1 MSQTLTAQRLSSPND
16 AVQTRVWF
24 EQGHIVREHT
34 QPNRKAILREVQTRR
49 DNPGSVR
56 DLAGLGRPAL
66 TIPTLDLHR
75 LFRIYPD
82 LKCPDGE
89 IKTRAWL
96 KFMRSSESKPYR
108 NFQKI

>member
-1 MSQTLTAQRLSSPND
+1 MPQLLSSPKD

-24 EQGHIVREHT
+24 EQGALVREHT
-34 QPNRKAILREVQTRR
+34 QPNRRAILEQVKIRR

-56 DLAGLGRPAL
+56 DFEGLGRPAL

-82 LKCPDGE
+82 LACPDAE
-89 IKTRAWL
+89 IKTKAWM
-96 KFMRSSESKPYR
+96 KFMNSSESEPYR
-108 NFQKI
+108 NFRKP